1 MKTAAWRVLPGGLGP
16 ETGALSE
23 ALQRR
28 AIVWGGRGQGPA
40 GDRRAGAR
48 GAAGSALPLS
58 GPQFPEHTVRG
69 HQAPTCVMPPRPVV
83 APRKDPL
90 GVSPVLCRL
99 RSRKQMLTTR
109 RPLVSC
115 ELAGPWGVAPSVRL
129 PVQLPRDGDPRALRR
144 ERMGPRAQGLCRW
157 G

>member
-1 MKTAAWRVLPGGLGP
+1 M
-16 ETGALSE
+16 
-23 ALQRR
+23 
-28 AIVWGGRGQGPA
+28 
-40 GDRRAGAR
+40 
-48 GAAGSALPLS
+48 
-58 GPQFPEHTVRG
+58 
-69 HQAPTCVMPPRPVV
+69 
-83 APRKDPL
+83 
-90 GVSPVLCRL
+90 LCRL